1 MMVKGVCTW
10 KIFNEQNL
18 SEFDEWVQ
26 NGIDKAEEIIKD
38 TAEK

>member
-1 MMVKGVCTW
+1 MEKS
-10 KIFNEQNL
+10 KEQQTT

-26 NGIDKAEEIIKD
+26 KGIEKAKEIIKD